1 MQDFNS
7 PFDIFESIFDMG
19 GMGGMGGQ
27 SSRNMATEGE
37 DQGYSMVLDF
47 KEAVFGV
54 EKEIEITKL
63 DNCETCNGSFSLG
76 TTFCLGVFFHISQDK
91 KLFEE

>member
-1 MQDFNS
+1 MQDFSS

-19 GMGGMGGQ
+19 DMGGMGGQ
-27 SSRNMATEGE
+27 SSRNMATECE
-37 DQGYSMVLDF
+37 DQDYNLVLDF
-47 KEAVFGV
+47 NEAVFGV

-76 TTFCLGVFFHISQDK
+76 TTFCLGVFFSHFARQK
-91 KLFEE
+91 TF